1 MITHD
6 MAAEVFDVSVPGARC
21 FVGNGIVNH
30 NTINV
35 PEETTVDEIDALH
48 LEAWQSGLKAVAI
61 YRDGSKVG
69 QPLSVT
75 KKPAVVTAP
84 VTERIVP
91 DAVQPGQVI
100 ERIIER
106 VSHEPVRRKLPRS
119 RVSRTFEFR
128 VADCKGFVTVGE
140 YEDGRPGEIFVRV
153 SKQGSTLAGIMDAF
167 AISISHGLQ
176 YGVPLRA
183 FVEAFVGMRFEPA
196 GMTDDPDIRIASSLL
211 DYLFRRLAVEYLPAH
226 ERAELNILTTGERI
240 QPTLPGVEEAVTET
254 RTGAEVVPDPPT
266 RHAPPAPAELDLRS
280 NTPARSPI
288 EHDLA
293 AADAPLCM
301 TCGIHMQRAGS
312 CYVCP
317 DCGTT
322 SGCP

>member
-1 MITHD
+1 
-6 MAAEVFDVSVPGARC
+6 
-21 FVGNGIVNH
+21 
-30 NTINV
+30 
-35 PEETTVDEIDALH
+35 
-48 LEAWQSGLKAVAI
+48 
-61 YRDGSKVG
+61 
-69 QPLSVT
+69 
-75 KKPAVVTAP
+75 VV
-84 VTERIVP
+84 ERV
-91 DAVQPGQVI
+91 V
-100 ERIIER
+100 ER
-106 VSHEPVRRKLPRS
+106 VSHEPVRRKMPRS

-211 DYLFRRLAVEYLPAH
+211 DYLFRRLAVEYMGPA
-226 ERAELNILTTGERI
+226 ERAELNILTTGERT

-254 RTGAEVVPDPPT
+254 SAGSDIVPDPPSLWSAAT
-266 RHAPPAPAELDLRS
+266 DVDLR
-280 NTPARSPI
+280 PDGPGLAVDR
-288 EHDLA
+288 A

-312 CYVCP
+312 CYVCH
-317 DCGTT
+317 DCGMT
-322 SGCP
+322 SGCS